1 MSVHD
6 QSLKSLWQN
15 LPTQRLTIT
24 AEQMRE
30 RARKFEAKHKR
41 RDIIEYSG
49 YALLF
54 ALTAYMLTV
63 HSDWQ
68 MWVASGLVIGGALIV
83 MWNYNK
89 YAKAKPMPASNS
101 GDKLLN
107 FLRREV
113 TRQRDAAASMWK
125 WYILPFAP
133 FIIFVMIFRWIEEGS
148 TLFEITET
156 RILLLFLLGL
166 ALAFFCAY
174 IFWSFLNAARYQREL
189 DNLDRLG

>member
-54 ALTAYMLTV
+54 ALTAYMCLRCIQIGRCGS
-63 HSDWQ
+63 HQDW
-68 MWVASGLVIGGALIV
+68 
-83 MWNYNK
+83 
-89 YAKAKPMPASNS
+89 
-101 GDKLLN
+101 LLAERS
-107 FLRREV
+107 L
-113 TRQRDAAASMWK
+113 
-125 WYILPFAP
+125 
-133 FIIFVMIFRWIEEGS
+133 
-148 TLFEITET
+148 
-156 RILLLFLLGL
+156 
-166 ALAFFCAY
+166 
-174 IFWSFLNAARYQREL
+174 
-189 DNLDRLG
+189 